1 MAIVK
6 TTLLEDGDK
15 PSAADL
21 NLPYNSAATISAD
34 LEADNAGGNWITAYH
49 MNDATRAC
57 NRLFSFSYD
66 GTVADVITSTSYVT
80 VNNGSDSEATINE
93 SFNDHDVLRVECSG
107 LVTANIATDIF
118 DDQVSGQVRGQDN
131 YYAFQLLLTFNDGGG
146 SSTVSLGEWGYS
158 FTTMTADPYFD
169 PSASGVSNVGTPLA
183 FQTFQFS
190 TILRNDTANRTY
202 EKIALQAKVHNG
214 SNTLKVT
221 RNNITAI
228 RAIN

>member
-21 NLPYNSAATISAD
+21 NAPYDSAATISAD

-49 MNDATRAC
+49 MNDTTRAC

-80 VNNGSDSEATINE
+80 VNNGSDSEVTINQ

-107 LVTANIATDIF
+107 LVTAIDVNDVF
-118 DDQVSGQVRGQDN
+118 DNTQSGQARGQDN
-131 YYAFQLLLTFNDGGG
+131 YYAFQLLLTYNDGGG
-146 SSTVSLGEWGYS
+146 SSTVS
-158 FTTMTADPYFD
+158 F
-169 PSASGVSNVGTPLA
+169 
-183 FQTFQFS
+183 
-190 TILRNDTANRTY
+190 
-202 EKIALQAKVHNG
+202 G
-214 SNTLKVT
+214 S
-221 RNNITAI
+221 
-228 RAIN
+228 